1 MTFPYIAE
9 PPQRIRRHELKHHVG
24 QLLVRLGF
32 IVWQIFVPFRPSPE
46 EIPSLP
52 EPQNEVDDKQLDQ
65 SHWLFDQAEKRRVH
79 LEQKAQSTFGLM
91 TFLVPLLASLFVFL
105 ISKTAGVS
113 TVSRFLVLALLTVA
127 AALLLLGFVSA
138 VRAVSVKANQALYLQ
153 SVVDETG
160 QVRKFDKAFHLRG
173 LLWCTSMNEAMND
186 HLAQFVKGAHLLTAG
201 AVIIL
206 TVAAIPAAIMLNHL
220 PAGPTETKIV
230 GTVDVASGELASLR
244 AELATVRSELGA
256 LAKGKVSTEQ
266 ILALQNRVAQLES
279 RLKTPTRR
287 SPGKAP

>member
-1 MTFPYIAE
+1 MSFPYIAE
-9 PPQRIRRHELKHHVG
+9 PPQPIRRHELKRHLGHV
-24 QLLVRLGF
+24 LVSLRF
-32 IVWQIFVPFRPSPE
+32 VIWQIFVPFRSSPE
-46 EIPSLP
+46 EVPAIP
-52 EPQNEVDDKQLDQ
+52 EPQNEIDDKQIDQ
-65 SHWLFDQAEKRRVH
+65 CQLLFDQAEKRRAY

-113 TVSRFLVLALLTVA
+113 TMSRFLVLALLTVA

-138 VRAVSVKANQALYLQ
+138 VRAVAVKGNQALYLL

-160 QVRKFDKAFHLRG
+160 QVRKFDKIFRLRG

-201 AVIIL
+201 AVIIV
-206 TVAAIPAAIMLNHL
+206 TFAAIPAAIMLNHL
-220 PAGPTETKIV
+220 SAGPTETKIV
-230 GTVDVASGELASLR
+230 RTVDVASGELTSLR

-256 LAKGKVSTEQ
+256 LAKGKVSQEQ
-266 ILALQNRVAQLES
+266 ILALQNRVAKLEL
-279 RLKTPTRR
+279 RLKTSKRP
-287 SPGKAP
+287 SSGKGP